1 MMFLR
6 VTCLFLML
14 LTAGCGKG
22 STSSS
27 QPSGTV
33 VEIHFVLAEPDFV
46 HLRVVD
52 EQNDILKVL
61 LDTPTVAGTHVIPW
75 HGDTQSGQLRL
86 GQEFGVMIGT
96 DLSGL
101 RQTGLFHLRADGRLV
116 AGEGDTPVD
125 SDIIFMGT
133 L

>member
-1 MMFLR
+1 MFFR
-6 VTCLFLML
+6 VTCPFSDVVDSRMWE
-14 LTAGCGKG
+14 G

-33 VEIHFVLAEPDFV
+33 AEIHFVLAEPDFV

-75 HGDTQSGQLRL
+75 HGTLNPASFAWGRSL
-86 GQEFGVMIGT
+86 G
-96 DLSGL
+96 
-101 RQTGLFHLRADGRLV
+101 
-116 AGEGDTPVD
+116 
-125 SDIIFMGT
+125 
-133 L
+133 